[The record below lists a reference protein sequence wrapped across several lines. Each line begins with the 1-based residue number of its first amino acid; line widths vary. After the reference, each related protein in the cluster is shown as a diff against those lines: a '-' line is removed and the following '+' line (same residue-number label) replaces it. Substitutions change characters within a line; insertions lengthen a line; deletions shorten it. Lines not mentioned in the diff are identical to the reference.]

1 VRRYTPSFTRSAFA
15 AKLIAHVLKGDKVV
29 FWGENRPEWIA
40 CYWGIQLAGAIAVPI
55 DYRSSRICR
64 SHSRDCRRADR
75 ARRRRRRPG
84 SMEAWKLADLDWSE
98 DGPVP
103 AITISRDDIAQIVFT
118 SGATADPRASS
129 SATNILAN
137 TVPVAKEIDKLRN
150 TRGRSRRSAS

>member
-1 VRRYTPSFTRSAFA
+1 
-15 AKLIAHVLKGDKVV
+15 
-29 FWGENRPEWIA
+29 
-40 CYWGIQLAGAIAVPI
+40 
-55 DYRSSRICR
+55 
-64 SHSRDCRRADR
+64 
-75 ARRRRRRPG
+75 
-84 SMEAWKLADLDWSE
+84 MEAWKLADLDWSE